1 MVEFF
6 TWIFHYKYFDI
17 FAKNQ
22 IHLLGIYYKT
32 GQKFSKQI
40 FKKTYIVLL
49 GLSWPF
55 HHRLSINNGQRL
67 TISGLIEIHFF
78 KKFTITM
85 KYIQRS

>member
-6 TWIFHYKYFDI
+6 TWGFHYKY
-17 FAKNQ
+17 
-22 IHLLGIYYKT
+22 LLGIHYKT
-32 GQKFSKQI
+32 GQNSTKKS
-40 FKKTYIVLL
+40 KKTYIVLL